1 MKAIKGFCGHW
12 NPDKRAVQFQWDVS
26 SIGND
31 RYIYI
36 VGLKENEGSLKVD
49 VSDNTVFDISDVRN
63 TNQSSTFMSI
73 TNLRTGVYKMLF
85 CAYSMPQAT
94 NCSDEEILKACNS
107 DPLYTATVM
116 MGRAA
121 ISYVAEYTV
130 VENAKLT
137 KIHLKSDSDIAE
149 GVLGYRY
156 FVDNNCEVINSFP
169 KAINKGKTSYQ
180 PILIPRDCEI
190 QIVPIDR
197 RFSGNLMISSKK
209 SKFLL

>member
-12 NPDKRAVQFQWDVS
+12 NPDKRAIQFNWDVS

-36 VGLKENEGSLKVD
+36 VGLKEDEGSLKIDMSKSV
-49 VSDNTVFDISDVRN
+49 VFDICDMRN
-63 TNQSSTFMSI
+63 TNQSSTFMQI
-73 TNLRTGVYKMLF
+73 NDLRIGVYKMLF

-94 NCSDEEILKACNS
+94 ICSDEEILKICES
-107 DPLYTATVM
+107 DPLYTTTVM
-116 MGRAA
+116 MGRAT
-121 ISYVAEYTV
+121 ISYVIEYTV
-130 VENAKLT
+130 VDNAKLT
-137 KIHLKSDSDIAE
+137 KIYLKSDSDIAE

-156 FVDNNCEVINSFP
+156 CVDNCEIINSFP
-169 KAINKGKTSYQ
+169 KVINKGKTSYP
-180 PILIPRDCEI
+180 PILIPKDCEI

-197 RFSGNLMISSKK
+197 QFSGNLMISSKK